1 MIYLLS
7 RAQSQILDS
16 KGLKNSITE
25 GVRIERIDLKG
36 ILMAGLTKLM
46 TYLDLE
52 HKGVK
57 VKEVSHTRDC

>member
-1 MIYLLS
+1 MILLS

-16 KGLKNSITE
+16 KGLKNSITR
-25 GVRIERIDLKG
+25 VRIERIDLKG

-57 VKEVSHTRDC
+57 EVSHTRDW

>member
-1 MIYLLS
+1 MILLS

-16 KGLKNSITE
+16 KGLKNSITR
-25 GVRIERIDLKG
+25 VRIERIDLKG

-57 VKEVSHTRDC
+57 VKEVSHTRDW